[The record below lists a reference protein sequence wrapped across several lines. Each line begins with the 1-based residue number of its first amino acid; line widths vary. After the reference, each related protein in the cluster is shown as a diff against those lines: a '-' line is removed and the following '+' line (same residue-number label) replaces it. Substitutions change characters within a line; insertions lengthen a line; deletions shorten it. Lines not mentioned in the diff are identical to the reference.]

1 MSYAMKTKIKFWSPA
16 FVYLGVHTKM
26 LSNQKANIFRFSFLF
41 ILKYINIVPGNKKKI
56 LHPRHLQCS
65 NKHQLNLC
73 QPDAGDK
80 IMQTDLQFLI

>member
-1 MSYAMKTKIKFWSPA
+1 MSYAMKTRIKFWSPA

-26 LSNQKANIFRFSFLF
+26 LSNQKANIF
-41 ILKYINIVPGNKKKI
+41 ILMYINIVPGNKKKI